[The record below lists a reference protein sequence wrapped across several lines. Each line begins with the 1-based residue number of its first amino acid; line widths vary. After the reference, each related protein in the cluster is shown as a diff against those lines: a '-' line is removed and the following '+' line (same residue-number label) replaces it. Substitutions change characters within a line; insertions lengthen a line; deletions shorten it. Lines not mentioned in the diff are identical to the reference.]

1 MIFYLWIGTF
11 YANVMN
17 FDFVWEELGSLG
29 VKVRR
34 VNNENSSKVG
44 VEGKGERG
52 VGRGNIY
59 TSISSDING

>member
-44 VEGKGERG
+44 VEGKGERSWQG
-52 VGRGNIY
+52 
-59 TSISSDING
+59 